1 MFKKVSQHKLIAF
14 LTVLITLYFY
24 VGLCFS
30 EDVNI
35 EIITDNVIGK
45 INPFVFGTNII
56 AYDPSEHVSEE
67 WAKAYRGYS
76 NYGAGVW
83 DPKKRESVSEVI
95 NLAKDLHIPVM
106 RFPGSS
112 PTYDWKK
119 AIGPANQRPNFLYG
133 LDEFFKTAEEI
144 GSEVVY
150 TLPYFAETV
159 EDAADLVEYLN
170 SECDG
175 KNPGGGI
182 DWANERAKNG
192 HPKPYNVKYFELGSE
207 VTFGVDSKGIPGADP
222 VIYANKYLE
231 YRKAMKTVDSS
242 VLLGAV
248 TENSGQVRGI
258 SAWNN
263 KLFEI
268 AGSSIDF
275 LIEHTYRPRH
285 TYNDDD
291 KNVDINRLFKNTLA
305 SIPDVEQYYRK
316 LSRHFETVTG
326 RKNIPIAVTEYNG
339 TFAQEKPVP
348 FRHSLG
354 TALFNAGLLQIFMKP
369 ENNILMANYWQFMNS
384 YWGMIKNNEF
394 MQGKGSY
401 IKRPNYYT
409 FEMFSKRFGSEL
421 LDVRITDTVSGEKS
435 VFPEG
440 VNLLLAIGWK
450 REIVFGANID
460 IKKNDVIKIEFT
472 GNRNI
477 NFHHVHKKVSVKPDT
492 TYILTGYLRAENL
505 KDYEGVCLT
514 IVDGRGWQYN
524 ADTTDRV
531 WGTTDWVRVETE
543 YTTLKDEKDVNV
555 IIRRISGRGGPVTGT
570 VYASDIQLIEK
581 PVYKSHDKDSLMI
594 SASIDRTNNT
604 YYVMVLNKNI
614 LKDVK
619 ATLKFSK
626 QRLSKKATAW
636 ILNAPEIW
644 STNEVDPA
652 AVKITEKM
660 VEMNNDKQMDYVFP
674 AHSLT
679 SLQFKPVY

>member
-1 MFKKVSQHKLIAF
+1 MLKKGSSNNLTALVFVFIFLFYGGTAF
-14 LTVLITLYFY
+14 A
-24 VGLCFS
+24 
-30 EDVNI
+30 EDISI
-35 EIITDNVIGK
+35 EIITDNIIGK
-45 INPFVFGTNII
+45 INPLIFGTNII
-56 AYDPSEHVSEE
+56 AYDPSGHESGE
-67 WAKAYRGYS
+67 WAKTYRGYS
-76 NYGAGVW
+76 NYGAGIW
-83 DPKKRESVSEVI
+83 NPRISKSESKVI
-95 NLAKDLHIPVM
+95 SLAKDIRTSIL

-112 PTYDWKK
+112 PNYDWKK
-119 AIGPANQRPNFLYG
+119 TIGLPNQRPNFLYG
-133 LDEFFKTAEEI
+133 LDEFLKTAEEI
-144 GSEVVY
+144 GSEVIY
-150 TLPYFAETV
+150 TFPYFAGTV

-170 SECDG
+170 AECDG

-192 HPKPYNVKYFELGSE
+192 HPGHYNVKYFELGSE
-207 VTFGVDSKGIPGADP
+207 VTFGVDTKGIPGADP

-231 YRKAMKTVDSS
+231 YRKAMKAIDSS

-248 TENSGQVRGI
+248 TENSGQVKGI

-263 KLFEI
+263 KVFEI
-268 AGSSIDF
+268 AGNSIDF
-275 LIEHTYRPRH
+275 LIEHTYRPGA

-305 SIPDVEQYYRK
+305 SLPGVEQYYRK
-316 LSRHFETVTG
+316 LSGHFEKVTG

-339 TFAQEKPVP
+339 GFVQEKPVP

-369 ENNILMANYWQFMNS
+369 ENNILIATYWQFVNS

-421 LDVRITDTVSGEKS
+421 LDVRIADTGSGENS

-440 VNLLLAIGWK
+440 VNLLSSISWK

-460 IKKNDVIKIEFT
+460 IQKNDVIKVEFT
-472 GNRNI
+472 GTRNI
-477 NFHHVHKKVSVKPDT
+477 NFHHIHKKVSVKPDT
-492 TYILTGYLRAENL
+492 TYILSGYLRAENL

-514 IVDGRGWQYN
+514 IVDRRGWQYH

-531 WGTTDWVRVETE
+531 WGTTDWIRVEKE

-555 IIRRISGRGGPVTGT
+555 IVRRISGRGGPVTGI
-570 VYASDIQLIEK
+570 VYARDIQLIEK
-581 PVYKSHDKDSLMI
+581 TVYKSHAKDSLMI

-614 LKDVK
+614 MEDIK
-619 ATLKFSK
+619 AKLKFSK
-626 QRLSKKATAW
+626 HRLSKKATAW
-636 ILNAPEIW
+636 ILNGPEIW
-644 STNEVDPA
+644 STNEVDPT
-652 AVKITEKM
+652 AVKITKKI
-660 VEMNNDKQMDYVFP
+660 VEINDDKQMDYVFP

-679 SLQFKPVY
+679 SLQFKTEY